1 MLSVSSFT
9 QWMNPR
15 SINAGIREEEQEEK
29 GKEGGGGEGRR
40 RDKRKRMRK
49 VMK

>member
-15 SINAGIREEEQEEK
+15 SINAVRRKREEGEEEEEEEEK
-29 GKEGGGGEGRR
+29 QEDKVEEEIKEKEE
-40 RDKRKRMRK
+40 
-49 VMK
+49 